1 MKTHEKKHSNIK
13 PFKCEH
19 SSKSFTEKG
28 HLKCHFNEVH
38 LKLKKFKCEQ
48 CGRGFGR
55 KSSLKTHQ
63 KRYLHF
69 TENASNNSTTFI
81 DRPNSDDNRTIS
93 EEDISFIFL

>member
-19 SSKSFTEKG
+19 CSKSFTEKG

-69 TENASNNSTTFI
+69 TENASNNSKTFI